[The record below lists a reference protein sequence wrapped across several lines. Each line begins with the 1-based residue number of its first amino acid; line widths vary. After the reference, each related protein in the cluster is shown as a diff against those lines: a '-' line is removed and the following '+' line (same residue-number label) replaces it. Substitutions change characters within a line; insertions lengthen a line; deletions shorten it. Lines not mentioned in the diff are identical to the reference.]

1 VTLILL
7 PAFPYFAAEVFEPNL
22 PSVADLTKNETSGR
36 RAKGMRTPVVAAN
49 WKMHKTISEAR
60 AFVEA
65 FLPLVSGVDNC
76 TIVICP
82 PFTALSAVAE
92 MLKGT
97 NIALGAQDM
106 FWREQ
111 GAFTGEISPVMLTD
125 VGCSFVIIGHSER
138 RGRFGK
144 PEPELEDAKLRSVFG
159 ETDESVNK
167 KVHAALAHG
176 LTPII
181 CVGETLAE
189 REQGLTDE
197 IVGTQ
202 LRKALDGLTVEQA
215 SKVVI
220 AYEPVWAI
228 GTGKVCDAP
237 EANRVCG
244 LIRNIIGNMFG
255 ETVAQSVRIQ
265 YGGSITPENIPDL
278 AAQEHIDG
286 GLVGGASLKPDS
298 FAAIVKTVAQAKR
311 R

>member
-1 VTLILL
+1 
-7 PAFPYFAAEVFEPNL
+7 
-22 PSVADLTKNETSGR
+22 
-36 RAKGMRTPVVAAN
+36 
-49 WKMHKTISEAR
+49 
-60 AFVEA
+60 
-65 FLPLVSGVDNC
+65 
-76 TIVICP
+76 
-82 PFTALSAVAE
+82 
-92 MLKGT
+92 
-97 NIALGAQDM
+97 
-106 FWREQ
+106 
-111 GAFTGEISPVMLTD
+111 
-125 VGCSFVIIGHSER
+125 
-138 RGRFGK
+138 
-144 PEPELEDAKLRSVFG
+144 LEDAKLRSVFG
-159 ETDESVNK
+159 ETDESVNE

-202 LRKALDGLTVEQA
+202 LRKALDGLTAEQV

-298 FAAIVKTVAQAKR
+298 FAAIVKTVAQAKCR
-311 R
+311 

>member
-1 VTLILL
+1 
-7 PAFPYFAAEVFEPNL
+7 
-22 PSVADLTKNETSGR
+22 
-36 RAKGMRTPVVAAN
+36 MRTPVVAAN
-49 WKMHKTISEAR
+49 WKMNKTIGEAR
-60 AFVEA
+60 SFVEA
-65 FLPLVSGVDNC
+65 FLPLVSDVDDC

-82 PFTALSAVAE
+82 PFTALAAVGE

-97 NIALGAQDM
+97 KIALGAQDM

-144 PEPELEDAKLRSVFG
+144 PEPDLEDQSLRSVFG

-167 KVHAALAHG
+167 KVHAALSHG
-176 LTPII
+176 LTPIV

-197 IVGTQ
+197 IVSTQ
-202 LRKALDGLTVEQA
+202 LKKALDGLTEEQA

-244 LIRNIIGNMFG
+244 LIRKIISDLFG
-255 ETVAQSVRIQ
+255 EPVAQSVRIQ
-265 YGGSITPENIPDL
+265 YGGSITPDNIPDL

-298 FAAIVKTVAQAKR
+298 FAAIVKTVAQAKKQ
-311 R
+311 

>member
-1 VTLILL
+1 
-7 PAFPYFAAEVFEPNL
+7 
-22 PSVADLTKNETSGR
+22 
-36 RAKGMRTPVVAAN
+36 MRIPVVAAN
-49 WKMHKTISEAR
+49 WKMHKTVGEAK
-60 AFVEA
+60 AFVET
-65 FLPLVSGVDNC
+65 FLPLVRDVDNC

-92 MLKGT
+92 MLKGAK
-97 NIALGAQDM
+97 IALGAQDM

-144 PEPELEDAKLRSVFG
+144 TEPDLEDEKLKSIFG
-159 ETDESVNK
+159 ETDDSVNK

-176 LTPII
+176 LIPIV

-202 LRKALDGLTVEQA
+202 LRKVLNGLTAEQA

-244 LIRNIIGNMFG
+244 LIREIIGSLFG
-255 ETVAQSVRIQ
+255 ETMAQFVRIQ
-265 YGGSITPENIPDL
+265 YGGSITPENIPEL
-278 AAQEHIDG
+278 AEQEQIDG

-311 R
+311 QL

>member
-1 VTLILL
+1 
-7 PAFPYFAAEVFEPNL
+7 
-22 PSVADLTKNETSGR
+22 
-36 RAKGMRTPVVAAN
+36 MRTPVVAAN
-49 WKMHKTISEAR
+49 WKMHKTIGEAK

-65 FLPLVSGVDNC
+65 FLPLVDGVENC
-76 TIVICP
+76 TIVLCP
-82 PFTALSAVAE
+82 PFTALAAVSE

-97 NIALGAQDM
+97 SIALGAQDL

-125 VGCSFVIIGHSER
+125 VGCRFVIIGHSER

-144 PEPELEDAKLRSVFG
+144 PEPELEDPQLRSIFG
-159 ETDESVNK
+159 ETDASVNK

-176 LTPII
+176 LTPIV

-189 REQGLTDE
+189 RDQGRTDE
-197 IVGTQ
+197 VVSAQ
-202 LRKALDGLTVEQA
+202 LRKALDGLTAEQA
-215 SKVVI
+215 AQVVI

-244 LIRNIIGNMFG
+244 FIRQIIGDLLG
-255 ETVAQSVRIQ
+255 SETAQAVRIQ

-298 FAAIVKTVAQAKR
+298 FAAIVRTVAEAKR
-311 R
+311 K

>member
-1 VTLILL
+1 
-7 PAFPYFAAEVFEPNL
+7 
-22 PSVADLTKNETSGR
+22 
-36 RAKGMRTPVVAAN
+36 MRTPVVAAN
-49 WKMHKTISEAR
+49 WKMHKTVGEAK

-65 FLPLVSGVDNC
+65 FLPLVSDVENC

-82 PFTALSAVAE
+82 PFTALLSVAE
-92 MLKGT
+92 MLRGT
-97 NIALGAQDM
+97 NVVLGAQDM
-106 FWREQ
+106 FWKEQ
-111 GAFTGEISPVMLTD
+111 GAFTGEVSPLMLTD

-144 PEPELEDAKLRSVFG
+144 LDPDLEDEKLRSIFG

-167 KVHAALAHG
+167 KVLVALTYG
-176 LTPII
+176 LTPIV

-189 REQGLTDE
+189 REQGLTDK
-197 IVGTQ
+197 IVRAQ
-202 LRKALDGLTVEQA
+202 IQKALNGLTPEQA

-244 LIRNIIGNMFG
+244 LIRDTIGSLFG
-255 ETVAQSVRIQ
+255 EAVAQSVRIQ

-298 FAAIVKTVAQAKR
+298 FAAIVKTVARAKSQHR
-311 R
+311 D